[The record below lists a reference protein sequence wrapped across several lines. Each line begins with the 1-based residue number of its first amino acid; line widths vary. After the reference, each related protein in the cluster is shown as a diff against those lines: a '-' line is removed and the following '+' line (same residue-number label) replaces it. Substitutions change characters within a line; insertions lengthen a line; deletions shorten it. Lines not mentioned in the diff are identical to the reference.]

1 MVADRHGLAGAG
13 MAAAA
18 TAMLLPA
25 ALLHDDDA
33 MACLL
38 CLPAGAEPLPYHF
51 KISSVETREG
61 ATDQPSF
68 CGLPGCWLGPVF
80 SSVLGQSPSV
90 GGCGWEL
97 LPHPKHDREQKRLVD
112 CTGLFRCVIA
122 LSLPERVYK
131 VAFPQH
137 ADQ

>member
-1 MVADRHGLAGAG
+1 MDGGRPAWLGGGKHGGG
-13 MAAAA
+13 AAA
-18 TAMLLPA
+18 AMLLPA

-51 KISSVETREG
+51 KISSGETRER

-90 GGCGWEL
+90 GSRGCEF
-97 LPHPKHDREQKRLVD
+97 LPHPSMIGSVD
-112 CTGLFRCVIA
+112 GTGLFRCVIG
-122 LSLPERVYK
+122 LPGV
-131 VAFPQH
+131 V
-137 ADQ
+137 

>member
-13 MAAAA
+13 MAA
-18 TAMLLPA
+18 AMLLPA

-51 KISSVETREG
+51 KISSGETREG

-90 GGCGWEL
+90 GGCGCEL
-97 LPHPKHDREQKRLVD
+97 LPHPSMFGSGRGSSTVP
-112 CTGLFRCVIA
+112 GLFHCVIA
-122 LSLPERVYK
+122 LSLPERVCK